1 MKRTIQSILLAL
13 AVLLFVPVSGDAQA
27 GGRGGWHGGGGHGR
41 GWHGGGGHGHG
52 WRGGGYGH
60 RYYGNGYGRG
70 YYRYGY
76 PRVAIGIGLPG
87 FWWGAP
93 YYAPHYGY
101 GYGWYGPPGYAYA
114 ERPVYVQRPAPD
126 RAAYWYY
133 CESEGGYYPDVPD
146 CPEEWIPVPP
156 R

>member
-1 MKRTIQSILLAL
+1 MRRIIQTVLLGL
-13 AVLLFVPVSGDAQA
+13 AVLLQVPAAGDAQA
-27 GGRGGWHGGGGHGR
+27 GGRGGWHGGGR

-52 WRGGGYGH
+52 WRGGYGP
-60 RYYGNGYGRG
+60 RYYGRGYGGG

-93 YYAPHYGY
+93 HYAPYYGY
-101 GYGWYGPPGYAYA
+101 GYGWYGPPGYYGPRVVV
-114 ERPVYVQRPAPD
+114 ERPVYVERKAPSGD
-126 RAAYWYY
+126 YWYY

-146 CPEEWIPVPP
+146 CPEEWVRVPP